1 MWLSSWLTPKLS
13 SADTD
18 RKCECVYFNQE
29 LLHKPTNVLNCCI
42 QTVFFVITSNSHSC
56 THLSWVRLDFS
67 DSSSIWK
74 LLSNRCSL
82 LFHSYVVI
90 MRWNH
95 LFLDKL
101 CS

>member
-29 LLHKPTNVLNCCI
+29 LFHKPTNVLRCCI
-42 QTVFFVITSNSHSC
+42 QTVFFMMTSNSHSC
-56 THLSWVRLDFS
+56 THLSWVRKF
-67 DSSSIWK
+67 
-74 LLSNRCSL
+74 LSNRCSL

-101 CS
+101 YS